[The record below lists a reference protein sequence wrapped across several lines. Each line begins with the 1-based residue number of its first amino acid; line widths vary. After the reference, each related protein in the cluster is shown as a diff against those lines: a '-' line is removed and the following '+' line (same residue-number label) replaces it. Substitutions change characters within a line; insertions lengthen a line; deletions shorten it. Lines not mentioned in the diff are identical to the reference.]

1 MIRHQAVILSPQS
14 NFINQND
21 ERSIASV
28 FLISSRKKLCL
39 LYVYELRNHR
49 VKELLPAQFF
59 LISKYQDIT
68 FVVL

>member
-1 MIRHQAVILSPQS
+1 MIKQQAVILSPQS

-28 FLISSRKKLCL
+28 FLISSRKKLRL

>member
-1 MIRHQAVILSPQS
+1 MIKQQAVMLKLQS

-28 FLISSRKKLCL
+28 FLISSRKKLRL

-59 LISKYQDIT
+59 LISKYQDIS

>member
-1 MIRHQAVILSPQS
+1 MIKQQAVILSPQS

-28 FLISSRKKLCL
+28 FLISSRKKLRL

-49 VKELLPAQFF
+49 VKEPLPAQFF
-59 LISKYQDIT
+59 LISKYQDIS

>member
-1 MIRHQAVILSPQS
+1 VIKQQAVMLKLQS

-28 FLISSRKKLCL
+28 FLISSRKKLRL

-59 LISKYQDIT
+59 LISKYQDIS

>member
-28 FLISSRKKLCL
+28 FLISSRKKLRL

-59 LISKYQDIT
+59 LISKYQDIS

>member
-1 MIRHQAVILSPQS
+1 MIRQQAVILSPQS

-28 FLISSRKKLCL
+28 FLISSRKKLRL

>member
-1 MIRHQAVILSPQS
+1 MIKQQAVILSPQS

-28 FLISSRKKLCL
+28 FLISSRKKLRL

-59 LISKYQDIT
+59 LISKYQDIS